1 MNKENIRFN
10 LYFVSRFLSQH
21 VINTTLQAI
30 QEEQRH
36 QRRKSRSVRCH
47 QEILPSSSL
56 LFYIRSLAHA
66 TAVVDIVMADATVT
80 RSLPPHHHQHL
91 LRPRHSLTCWSG
103 PRPLPSTGWRTDRW
117 NPRTLMPLQGVIE
130 ATCAPSIV
138 GDLAPTGLHRS
149 LGLHHRVVR
158 ARQRE
163 EKKKT
168 KPAASL

>member
-30 QEEQRH
+30 QEEQRD

-66 TAVVDIVMADATVT
+66 TAVVVIVMADATVT

-103 PRPLPSTGWRTDRW
+103 PVPFPRPAGVPTDGTLGPRCLSKGSSRLP
-117 NPRTLMPLQGVIE
+117 
-130 ATCAPSIV
+130 
-138 GDLAPTGLHRS
+138 
-149 LGLHHRVVR
+149 VR
-158 ARQRE
+158 H
-163 EKKKT
+163 
-168 KPAASL
+168 P